1 MTYRELLNYLR
12 RISREDAARLDDH
25 VAVITSHTDPTDPKP
40 LFVTHVERNDGSI
53 RHGVERY
60 QILLMTI

>member
-25 VAVITSHTDPTDPKP
+25 VAVVLSDTKP
-40 LFVTHVERNDGSI
+40 LFVTHIERNDGSI
-53 RHGVERY
+53 GHGVERY